1 MNGINGLIQSG
12 TFGVSFSQL
21 SSLETHPMGRVYL
34 QSVPLHGQVI
44 FRGVAVPGCGC
55 LHFLAI
61 TAPPQK
67 KTKQTNKKKPARN
80 IHIQIFMQTY
90 K

>member
-34 QSVPLHGQVI
+34 QSIPLHGQVI

-61 TAPPQK
+61 APHP
-67 KTKQTNKKKPARN
+67 KTKQTNKKK
-80 IHIQIFMQTY
+80 TC
-90 K
+90 

>member
-61 TAPPQK
+61 AAPPQK

-80 IHIQIFMQTY
+80 IHIQIFMQT
-90 K
+90 